1 MSHHGLYSNVTLLQQ
16 TQGACLPALIQA
28 NIKYEQEF
36 AAEKDKVYLRSW
48 RQARDAGELL
58 LSKTWLPNGSSS
70 QVTGGNI
77 INRGLYGVGV
87 VGSTNWSGP
96 KQRAVGH
103 GYGPWCQSWPCSVQ
117 FAGDAARGADALS

>member
-16 TQGACLPALIQA
+16 TQGARLPALIQA

-77 INRGLYGVGV
+77 INRGLYGNG
-87 VGSTNWSGP
+87 G
-96 KQRAVGH
+96 
-103 GYGPWCQSWPCSVQ
+103 
-117 FAGDAARGADALS
+117 RGLH